1 MKLKVSIHGWG
12 NETVVTK
19 IPKATWKYIKENF
32 KGKDKAYE
40 YVQAAEEGKVP
51 AEYLIGEGLA
61 GGLAD
66 EGEYH
71 EYGPSIAGSY
81 ITVENADTGDV
92 LVDSKPCTDFSDE
105 DPDFIE
111 HIDLKRGEH
120 ASFYRSSEKGSWS
133 VWEIDIP
140 GKRFNKKKL
149 RIPYN
154 TLWFNDEATTVI
166 TGLKYGDEEYEMN
179 TDDLCTDGKCTDMLF
194 I

>member
-12 NETVVTK
+12 CETVVTK

-40 YVQAAEEGKVP
+40 YVQAMGSPSSVDVAATLV
-51 AEYLIGEGLA
+51 
-61 GGLAD
+61 D
-66 EGEYH
+66 EGDYH
-71 EYGPSIAGSY
+71 EHGPTISGSY
-81 ITVENADTGDV
+81 ITVENADTGEV
-92 LVDSKPCTDFSDE
+92 LVDSKPCKDFSDE
-105 DPDFIE
+105 DPEFIE

-120 ASFYRSSEKGSWS
+120 AFFYRSSEKGSWS

-140 GKRFNKKKL
+140 GKRFSKKKL

-154 TLWFNDEATTVI
+154 SLRFNDEDTTVI

-179 TDDLCTDGKCTDMLF
+179 IDDLCTDGKSTDMLF
-194 I
+194 V